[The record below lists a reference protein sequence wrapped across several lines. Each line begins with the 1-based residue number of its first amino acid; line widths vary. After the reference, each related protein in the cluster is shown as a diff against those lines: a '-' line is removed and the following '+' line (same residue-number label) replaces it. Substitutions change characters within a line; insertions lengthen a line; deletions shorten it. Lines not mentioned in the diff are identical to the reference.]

1 MTIDLDKLEALAKA
15 VAAGPAAQKHADP
28 VMKNMGR
35 LEFAETYKAY
45 ATALAPANVLTLIA
59 EMRAL
64 REDKARLDWLQS
76 FVDKEG
82 RASISRIGGAYG
94 IFNSE
99 SVASGFSMHE
109 AIDAARKG

>member
-1 MTIDLDKLEALAKA
+1 MTIDLNAQEQLATRLSE
-15 VAAGPAAQKHADP
+15 VAQQCAECGMQETAQDIVLSRWAI
-28 VMKNMGR
+28 
-35 LEFAETYKAY
+35 
-45 ATALAPANVLTLIA
+45 LALIA
-59 EMRAL
+59 EVRAL